1 MELFRHKRIFIVL
14 GANSIGLTLE
24 SSDGSSESSEENN
37 KSTNWAMVFAQL
49 IKHYGF
55 SLQEVLDL
63 SYPQFKALYSVVF
76 EPQTFDITIPYMG
89 NGEKDETEVIKQ
101 EENEVNTKEG
111 IMQMIARAN
120 AAWK

>member
-1 MELFRHKRIFIVL
+1 M
-14 GANSIGLTLE
+14 E
-24 SSDGSSESSEENN
+24 SSDGSNESSEENN
-37 KSTNWAMVFAQL
+37 KSTNWAIIFAQL

-55 SLQEVLDL
+55 NLQEVLDL
-63 SYPQFKALYSVVF
+63 SYPQFKALYSIVF

-89 NGEKDETEVIKQ
+89 SGEKTDTEDIKQ

-120 AAWK
+120 AAWR